1 MSHNL
6 GADELRIRGS
16 LRRLIDGPDVEPELP
31 AEPPADDRPRRYEP
45 ARKRDWLDDILDA
58 NITPAPTSERPASG
72 PVDLPAPV
80 VKKPAKPQA
89 KTPKKPHRQRPTYRA
104 EQHQD
109 MPRLSLLDAWDHAPR
124 RLKWLAYHA
133 TAAAAGWWLGWV
145 DWATDTAAWYAA
157 GHWITPS
164 ALVLY
169 GLGVVLLAIYRRTR
183 TVAWPIAWAAAIP
196 VSSVVAGVLLYGTG
210 YHP

>member
-1 MSHNL
+1 VSHNL

-16 LRRLIDGPDVEPELP
+16 LRRLIDGPDTTPPPMPPDPPPDGYRTAPRP
-31 AEPPADDRPRRYEP
+31 AEDWWDRLYDDRP
-45 ARKRDWLDDILDA
+45 
-58 NITPAPTSERPASG
+58 TPAPVEERPKRG
-72 PVDLPAPV
+72 PVELPTPV
-80 VKKPAKPQA
+80 VKEPAKPQA
-89 KTPKKPHRQRPTYRA
+89 KTPKKPRRHRPTYRA
-104 EQHQD
+104 EQRQD
-109 MPRLSLLDAWDHAPR
+109 VPRLSLLDAWDRAPR

-183 TVAWPIAWAAAIP
+183 TVAWPIAWAAAVP

>member
-1 MSHNL
+1 VSHNL

-16 LRRLIDGPDVEPELP
+16 LRRLIDGPDTTPPPMPPGPPPDGYRP
-31 AEPPADDRPRRYEP
+31 AVRE
-45 ARKRDWLDDILDA
+45 RDWLDDIIDA
-58 NITPAPTSERPASG
+58 DTTPDPAPKRPARR
-72 PVDLPAPV
+72 PVELPGPV
-80 VKKPAKPQA
+80 VKEPANPQA
-89 KTPKKPHRQRPTYRA
+89 KTPKKPRRQRPTYRA
-104 EQHQD
+104 EQRQD
-109 MPRLSLLDAWDHAPR
+109 VPRLSLLDAWDRAPR